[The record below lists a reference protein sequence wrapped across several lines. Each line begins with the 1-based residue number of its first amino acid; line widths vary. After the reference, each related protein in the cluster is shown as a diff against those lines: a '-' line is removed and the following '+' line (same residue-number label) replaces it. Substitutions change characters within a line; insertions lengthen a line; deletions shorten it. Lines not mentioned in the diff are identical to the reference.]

1 MALGRSKVLLI
12 TRLKDMANQGQ
23 PSDQADRNVQ
33 DDTHVMIGP
42 SLSIVRRQP
51 WMWKFSCACL
61 CLCSVTVFALVPV
74 VVFALSL
81 SIYCLTYR
89 ETSLDMEVWLGFS
102 DGLLPTNIPEAQKP
116 GWQGGIAIRKDFARP
131 ESFCA

>member
-51 WMWKFSCACL
+51 WMWKFSCACH

-89 ETSLDMEVWLGFS
+89 ETSLDMEH
-102 DGLLPTNIPEAQKP
+102 TCKKR
-116 GWQGGIAIRKDFARP
+116 GIAGIYPRNFFWIFRKVLG
-131 ESFCA
+131 

>member
-1 MALGRSKVLLI
+1 MVDLKLEGVCLGLLNLLELVDSKRGGLDGVGKIKGASLI

-51 WMWKFSCACL
+51 WMWKFSC
-61 CLCSVTVFALVPV
+61 STQ
-74 VVFALSL
+74 LSR
-81 SIYCLTYR
+81 SIY
-89 ETSLDMEVWLGFS
+89 
-102 DGLLPTNIPEAQKP
+102 N
-116 GWQGGIAIRKDFARP
+116 
-131 ESFCA
+131 

>member
-1 MALGRSKVLLI
+1 MFRPEPFRTGGQQEEGLDGVGKIKGASLI

-89 ETSLDMEVWLGFS
+89 ETSLDMEVWLSSVFV
-102 DGLLPTNIPEAQKP
+102 
-116 GWQGGIAIRKDFARP
+116 
-131 ESFCA
+131 C